1 MLSPQLETS
10 TTGWWHAYPSE
21 KYEFVSWHDEIPNIW
36 KKKHVPNHQP
46 DYYILE
52 STVDVI
58 HCMRSRSVAKLR
70 FGKCHFLDPSTLSQE
85 HIPHHPTN
93 PGPALF
99 LEIAHLYKRRGR
111 RGHRSKPAGTW
122 SSSGIFHSGSGA
134 PSPPKKPENSW
145 WNGEFLRRLRRERS
159 IKKPT
164 LLVANV
170 HSHVLWFLHVHSMH
184 ILWQPAG
191 INFCWVIT
199 TQK

>member
-1 MLSPQLETS
+1 
-10 TTGWWHAYPSE
+10 
-21 KYEFVSWHDEIPNIW
+21 
-36 KKKHVPNHQP
+36 
-46 DYYILE
+46 
-52 STVDVI
+52 
-58 HCMRSRSVAKLR
+58 MRSRSVAKLR

-99 LEIAHLYKRRGR
+99 LEIVHLYKRRGR

-122 SSSGIFHSGSGA
+122 SSGGIVVPGHLTPQKAWEFLV
-134 PSPPKKPENSW
+134 KR
-145 WNGEFLRRLRRERS
+145 EFLRKLRRERS

-191 INFCWVIT
+191 IIILMLSYNYAKINYVKSCDHQHPKKGISAELFIFISLKHSICGWCGIP
-199 TQK
+199 